1 MVEVVEVGV
10 LEQVRHGHAVQLSG
24 GCKKQIIVQKT
35 DTRGGGVTAAIVLS
49 REFCGQNAP
58 VRDKIKTCI
67 SVND

>member
-35 DTRGGGVTAAIVLS
+35 DTRRGEGIRSNS
-49 REFCGQNAP
+49 RVP
-58 VRDKIKTCI
+58 VPVGNCVDKKC
-67 SVND
+67 